1 MLNIMK
7 KIKINILLLKLNYK
21 KIEVIV
27 YIIIRMF
34 VIFRRF

>member
-1 MLNIMK
+1 MVNIMK

>member
-1 MLNIMK
+1 MVNIMK

-34 VIFRRF
+34 VIFRF

>member
-1 MLNIMK
+1 MVNIMK
-7 KIKINILLLKLNYK
+7 KRKINILLLKLNYK